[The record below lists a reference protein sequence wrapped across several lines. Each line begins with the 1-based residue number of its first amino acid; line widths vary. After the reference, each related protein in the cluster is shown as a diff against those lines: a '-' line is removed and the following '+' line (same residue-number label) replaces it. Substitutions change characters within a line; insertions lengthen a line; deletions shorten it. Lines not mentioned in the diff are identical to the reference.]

1 MSIEKTPITNMETLK
16 RTKLQPIIKSV
27 FITIC
32 ILIVGWTISCWYL
45 YEENYTAA
53 YEAEIKTA
61 TKVAEDNINKDLLY
75 RRWASTHGGV
85 YAPIS

>member
-1 MSIEKTPITNMETLK
+1 MSIEKTSIINVETSRQAK
-16 RTKLQPIIKSV
+16 PQPIIKTV

-45 YEENYTAA
+45 YEDNYTAA
-53 YEAEIKTA
+53 YKAEIKTA

-85 YAPIS
+85 YAPI